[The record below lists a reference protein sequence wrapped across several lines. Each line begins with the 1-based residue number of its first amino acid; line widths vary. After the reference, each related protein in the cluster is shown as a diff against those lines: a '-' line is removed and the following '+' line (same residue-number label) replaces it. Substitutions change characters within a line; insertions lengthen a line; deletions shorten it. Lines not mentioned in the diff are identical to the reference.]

1 MSQKNSK
8 AQIIVTIGPASEDL
22 PVLEEMLSHQMDV
35 VRFNFAWSD
44 FREREKQMAIIR
56 ELEKKSG
63 KKIPIIQ
70 DLPGPRRTGVNGHSY
85 DLSAAD
91 VLSLQDKSSIAFGAE
106 HGLDWI
112 ALSFVGSAA
121 EVEAC
126 REEVKRVS
134 GKQKIMAKI
143 ERQAALDNLD
153 AIIASSDA
161 VMVAR
166 GDLGNEVPIES
177 IPFLQA
183 EIIRKCKTAGKPVVV
198 ATEML
203 LSMVKN
209 DRPTRAEVT
218 DVANAIIQGSD
229 AVMLS
234 EETSIGAHPVEAV
247 AVMEKILAESERHL
261 PAGNTLNPL

>member
-1 MSQKNSK
+1 MNSR
-8 AQIIVTIGPASEDL
+8 AQIIVTIGPASEDISI
-22 PVLEEMLSHQMDV
+22 LEEMLARQMDA

-44 FREREKQMAIIR
+44 FREREKQLAVIR

-63 KKIPIIQ
+63 ARIPIIQ
-70 DLPGPRRTGVNGHSY
+70 DLPGPRRTGVHGHGY
-85 DLSAAD
+85 DPAATN
-91 VLSLQDKSSIAFGAE
+91 LSLQDKSSIAFGAE
-106 HGLDWI
+106 RGLDWL

-121 EVEAC
+121 EIEAC
-126 REEVKRVS
+126 REEVKKCS

-153 AIIASSDA
+153 AIIAASDGI
-161 VMVAR
+161 MIAR
-166 GDLGNEVPIES
+166 GDLGVEVPIER
-177 IPFLQA
+177 IPFVQA
-183 EIIRKCKTAGKPVVV
+183 EIIRKCKTAGKPVIT

-203 LSMVKN
+203 LSMTKS

-234 EETSIGAHPVEAV
+234 EETSIGEHPVEAV
-247 AVMEKILAESERHL
+247 EVMERIVTEAEKHL
-261 PAGNTLNPL
+261 PAGATLNPI